1 MSAALLPD
9 PASEEAMTPASTGA
23 AAIPTHITKR
33 LIGGTSA
40 LGASLI
46 IERGAGFLANI
57 LAARL
62 GGPATFGAYSLAITT
77 ANNISTYAAGGI
89 GSTAARFSGKYPQ
102 SGAGYQ
108 TLARVLAIVS
118 VASAILAALGLW
130 AGAAP
135 IAHLLHK
142 ETLTPLL
149 RWAALSAA
157 GIIIL
162 ECARGFFVGQHRLT
176 ALVLLSVIVGIGML
190 SLIPL
195 AAHLHSPIRMIV
207 SQGLITTTAV
217 LICLLLA
224 RPLGLYA
231 TSSAPPLALAPMLK
245 EIWAFGFIQLAGLVG
260 ANLAGWWLT
269 ALVARSDTT
278 LAQMSFF
285 AIASQLRNIVS
296 LAPQQLTESS
306 YAVMADPES
315 ERSSTPHHVMAL
327 CTYAATFAAFLL
339 AAAGIIVVPWLL
351 NLFWGHAYQA
361 AAMTIAVA
369 LATAVVHMGNAPAAA
384 RLSIVDIRAAGVIN
398 TVWAIFVA
406 AAATVFLLHR
416 GSARDAMTIYLAGH
430 ILSSVLV
437 LSVLKRKDAVPHGM
451 VPVFTLGSAAGVL
464 LAALALVRDRLPA
477 DTLLVTALM
486 FLLAALAT
494 IWLYAL
500 GKKHHWL
507 PSAARVRSLFDGV
520 LRRFTRRGH
529 HAA

>member
-1 MSAALLPD
+1 MNQTALEDLP
-9 PASEEAMTPASTGA
+9 EELSPPVPVGA
-23 AAIPTHITKR
+23 GAIPTHVTKR

-89 GSTAARFSGKYPQ
+89 GSTAARFSGKYPL
-102 SGAGYQ
+102 GGPGYR

-118 VASAILAALGLW
+118 VASALLAALGLW

-162 ECARGFFVGQHRLT
+162 ECARGFFVGQHRLY
-176 ALVLLSVIVGIGML
+176 ALVLLSVVVGVGMI

-195 AAHLHSPIRMIV
+195 AATMHSPIRMIV

-217 LICLLLA
+217 LICLAFA
-224 RPLGLYA
+224 RRLGLFAPASTLSLPLG
-231 TSSAPPLALAPMLK
+231 PMLR
-245 EIWAFGFIQLAGLVG
+245 EIWSYGFIQLAGLVG

-285 AIASQLRNIVS
+285 AIANQLRNIVS

-306 YAVMADPES
+306 YAIMADPES

-339 AAAGIIVVPWLL
+339 AAGGIIAVPWLL
-351 NLFWGHAYQA
+351 NLFWGRAYQA

-384 RLSIVDIRAAGVIN
+384 RLSIVNIRAAGVIN
-398 TVWAIFVA
+398 TIWAIFVA
-406 AAATVFLLHR
+406 AAATVFLLHH
-416 GSARDAMTIYLAGH
+416 GSARDAMGIYLAGH
-430 ILSSVLV
+430 ILSSILV
-437 LSVLKRKDAVPHGM
+437 LAVLQRKDAVPRGM
-451 VPVFTLGSAAGVL
+451 VTVFALGSAAGVL
-464 LAALALVRDRLPA
+464 LVALALLRDLHPA
-477 DTLLVTALM
+477 NALAITAAML
-486 FLLAALAT
+486 LLAAAAT
-494 IWLYAL
+494 IALYVL
-500 GKKHHWL
+500 GKQHRWL
-507 PSAARVRSLFDGV
+507 PSAARIQALMQGPLQRV
-520 LRRFTRRGH
+520 LRRRH

>member
-1 MSAALLPD
+1 MTQTALQG
-9 PASEEAMTPASTGA
+9 PAETDIAPALTGA
-23 AAIPTHITKR
+23 AAIPTNVTKR

-40 LGASLI
+40 LGASLV

-89 GSTAARFSGKYPQ
+89 GSTAARFSGKYPL
-102 SGAGYQ
+102 GGPGYR
-108 TLARVLAIVS
+108 TLARTLAIVS
-118 VASAILAALGLW
+118 VASAILAALALW

-142 ETLTPLL
+142 EGLTPLL

-162 ECARGFFVGQHRLT
+162 ECARGFFVGQHRLG
-176 ALVLLSVIVGIGML
+176 ALVLLSVLVGVGMI

-195 AAHLHSPIRMIV
+195 SATMHSPIRMIV

-217 LICLLLA
+217 LLC
-224 RPLGLYA
+224 
-231 TSSAPPLALAPMLK
+231 LALARRLGLFAPKSTLSLPLGPMLR
-245 EIWAFGFIQLAGLVG
+245 EIWSYGFIQLAGLVG

-285 AIASQLRNIVS
+285 AIANQLRNIVS

-306 YAVMADPES
+306 YAIMADPES

-327 CTYAATFAAFLL
+327 CTYAATVAAFLL

-351 NLFWGHAYQA
+351 NLFWGHAYQPA
-361 AAMTIAVA
+361 TMTIAVA

-384 RLSIVDIRAAGVIN
+384 RLSIVSIRAAGIIN
-398 TVWAIFVA
+398 TIWAVFVA
-406 AAATVFLLHR
+406 AAATLLLLHH
-416 GSARDAMTIYLAGH
+416 GSARDAMAIYLAGH
-430 ILSSVLV
+430 ILSSILV
-437 LSVLKRKDAVPHGM
+437 LAVLRRKDTVPSGM
-451 VPVFTLGSAAGVL
+451 IAAFALGSAAGIL
-464 LAALALVRDRLPA
+464 LAALALLRDTHPA
-477 DTLLVTALM
+477 HTPAYTALM
-486 FLLAALAT
+486 LLLTAMAAT
-494 IWLYAL
+494 GLYTL
-500 GKKHHWL
+500 GKTHHWL
-507 PSAARVRSLFDGV
+507 PSVARIQRLLTGFLQRLGIM
-520 LRRFTRRGH
+520 RQ